1 MNIEDYQTT
10 NHLINGKTS
19 DLYEEEDER
28 DKALILRTIRN
39 ITNYYY
45 KNHNFILFLQFIYL
59 NTYFFS
65 QTLQLSP
72 FIKNYNHRKI
82 TNYTYAYDLTIVMML
97 SYSVNCLSE
106 FYRNFN
112 RKRLNDFNFVFKNSI
127 TKLDLFIYAFLNWI
141 SAFIFAILGE
151 IPFLQTFTISGDFY
165 KHLTVK
171 ELAVFAVIGLPIIF
185 YTLRDIYRL
194 IRLRECSRTLFLYFP
209 ILILF
214 GFNYLT
220 LFLYKAKNIHYHIH
234 HAIFAG
240 LMAIINNN
248 WSDRSTFV
256 FHAVYM
262 GVLVEGISFYGL
274 EELYIFMV
282 DDPNNIIQSATFSGI
297 LTLSSITSWF
307 IYFIFFY
314 K

>member
-1 MNIEDYQTT
+1 MNIEDYHLTNDLVDTKTTDYYSQTEQ
-10 NHLINGKTS
+10 H
-19 DLYEEEDER
+19 DA
-28 DKALILRTIRN
+28 ALISSSIRK
-39 ITNYYY
+39 ISRFYY

-72 FIKNYNHRKI
+72 MIKNYNHRKI
-82 TNYTYAYDLTIVMML
+82 TNYTYAYDLTIVMLL
-97 SYSVNCLSE
+97 SYSINCLSE
-106 FYRNFN
+106 YYRNFN
-112 RKRLNDFNFVFKNSI
+112 RKTMLDYHFVFKNKI
-127 TKLDLFIYAFLNWI
+127 TKLDLFIYAFINWL

-194 IRLRECSRTLFLYFP
+194 VRLRECSRTLFLYLP

-248 WSDRSTFV
+248 WTNRITFV

-282 DDPNNIIQSATFSGI
+282 DDPNNIIQSATFSAA
-297 LTLSSITSWF
+297 LTVSSITLWF